1 MSIGEISQV
10 EGGHSRTVRELLDDS
25 RANENSDHV
34 RSRSFAQHARV
45 LARANM
51 DQQGEAEALYRLARA
66 AHASGRADEA
76 FGLALEAR
84 DLATACHTPAVAVWS
99 LNLLASVHYAAGN
112 YSAALSS
119 ALEALDLYRT
129 TGERSDEGNLLNTVA
144 VVYHSLGDIDR
155 AIVSYE
161 AALTSNR
168 ELDRPDFDATTL
180 FNMAKLR
187 ADRGEYLLAVGLASN
202 SLELVRS
209 CAPERVPQVLA
220 LVADAYVA
228 LGMLGP
234 AEDTLAEAQVIM
246 AGDTL
251 GPADRPLASIE
262 LALVNG
268 RMKACQDRYDE
279 ALDIVEEALATAMDA
294 DLPEL
299 ALRSRALLAQ
309 MCKEAGHFARALDHQ
324 EARFRLHEELF
335 NRGADLRVK
344 TLQIAHETAA
354 ARIRADSLG
363 NRSTELEGL
372 VRARTREME
381 THHLASFVR
390 LAATVSASDAA
401 AIEHGEQVGEYASII
416 AAEIGAP
423 HEYIEQIRV
432 AARLHDV
439 GMILMPH
446 DVVLKPG
453 PLTAGEYDNMKS
465 HAALGAEILSGN
477 PSPLFQLATEIA
489 MSHHERWDGSG
500 YPVGLQGSNVPLSGR
515 IVAIADAFDTL
526 IGERWYK
533 QASSTVAAIH
543 RIIEGSGAEFEPRL
557 VEAFVSAMIRRD
569 PDLAGQLGRPTHS

>member
-1 MSIGEISQV
+1 MSISEISQV
-10 EGGHSRTVRELLDDS
+10 DGGRSRTVRELLDDARS
-25 RANENSDHV
+25 TESSDHLL
-34 RSRSFAQHARV
+34 SRSLSQHARV
-45 LARANM
+45 LARANL
-51 DQQGEAEALYRLARA
+51 DQPGEAEALYRLARS
-66 AHASGRADEA
+66 AHAAGRADEA

-84 DLATACHTPAVAVWS
+84 DLAHACHSAMVAVWS

-112 YSAALSS
+112 YSAALSC
-119 ALEALDLYRT
+119 ALDGLDLYRS
-129 TGERSDEGNLLNTVA
+129 TGERSDEGNLLNTIA

-187 ADRGEYLLAVGLASN
+187 ADRGENLLAVGLASN
-202 SLELVRS
+202 SLELVRT

-234 AEDTLAEAQVIM
+234 AEDTLAEAEAIM
-246 AGDTL
+246 ARDTL
-251 GPADRPLASIE
+251 GPADRPLAAIE
-262 LALVNG
+262 LAIVTG
-268 RMKACQDRYDE
+268 RLRARQDRQDE
-279 ALDIVEEALATAMDA
+279 ALDIVEHALATALDA

-309 MCKEAGHFARALDHQ
+309 MCKELGHFERALDHQ

-354 ARIRADSLG
+354 AKQRADSLG

-381 THHLASFVR
+381 SHHLASFVR
-390 LAATVSASDAA
+390 LAAIVSASDAA
-401 AIEHGEQVGEYASII
+401 TIEHGNQVGEFAAII
-416 AAEIGAP
+416 AAEVGAP
-423 HEYIEQIRV
+423 HEYVEQIRV

-453 PLTAGEYDNMKS
+453 PLTSGEYDNMKS

-526 IGERWYK
+526 VGERWYK
-533 QASSTVAAIH
+533 QASVTVEAMQ
-543 RIIEGSGAEFEPRL
+543 RIIEGSGEEFEPRL
-557 VEAFVSAMIRRD
+557 VEAFVNAMIRRD
-569 PDLAGQLGRPTHS
+569 PDLAVQLGRPARS